1 MGLKNYNITEKT
13 GNVADVKV
21 VSDSDDL
28 LVIADD
34 GTIIR
39 MDIASISV
47 LGRSTQGVRVMR
59 LNGEAKVI
67 SIALTDKEEAEEA
80 AEPETETTE
89 E

>member
-13 GNVADVKV
+13 GNIADVKV

-67 SIALTDKEEAEEA
+67 SIALTDKEEADETEA
-80 AEPETETTE
+80 APEE
-89 E
+89 

>member
-1 MGLKNYNITEKT
+1 
-13 GNVADVKV
+13 
-21 VSDSDDL
+21 
-28 LVIADD
+28 
-34 GTIIR
+34 

-89 E
+89 TEAAPEE